1 MTLHKQSSITKTKTK
16 HHSVNEASTQS
27 PLRTRFPLH
36 HPTPNPAHPNKPYQK
51 PPKAKPFTPHPT
63 HTHTQSTKHT
73 LRNLNSSPQQP
84 PTQANTI
91 YPQLIPTPNPATAPP
106 PKNSYPACV
115 SLKHRTCK
123 HCSFPRATHSSFAAG
138 FAAPGLVFYDKR
150 RCWRSVV
157 ALLPDCG

>member
-1 MTLHKQSSITKTKTK
+1 MTLHKQPSITKTK

-36 HPTPNPAHPNKPYQK
+36 HPTPNPAPPNTPSQK
-51 PPKAKPFTPHPT
+51 PPKAKPFTPHYLHTHT

-73 LRNLNSSPQQP
+73 LRTSSHNKPQRKQTPFTLSSSPP
-84 PTQANTI
+84 PTQ
-91 YPQLIPTPNPATAPP
+91 PP
-106 PKNSYPACV
+106 HHPLKNSYPACV
-115 SLKHRTCK
+115 SLKHRTRK
-123 HCSFPRATHSSFAAG
+123 HCSFPARSTALLL
-138 FAAPGLVFYDKR
+138 LVLPPPDCIYDKR